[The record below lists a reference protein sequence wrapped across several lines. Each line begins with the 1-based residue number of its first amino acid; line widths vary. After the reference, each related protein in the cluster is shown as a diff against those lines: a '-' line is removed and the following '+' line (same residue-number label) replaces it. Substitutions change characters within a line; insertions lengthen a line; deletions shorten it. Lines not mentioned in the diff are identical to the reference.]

1 VDELEGIPVIN
12 LHMWFDRKL
21 KAVDHLCFSRSP
33 LLSVYADM
41 SVTCKEYYDEEQ
53 SMLELVFAPCSKLAG
68 GNTNW
73 VGKKD
78 EEIIDATMGELA
90 RLFPTEIAADPR
102 WPATMNQGPQG
113 QAKLR
118 KFAVVKVPRS
128 VYAAIPG
135 RNKYRP
141 SQETP
146 IPRFTMAGDWT
157 SQKYLGSMEG
167 AILGGK
173 LAAEV
178 IADRAVGNPTK
189 GLKEVQPD
197 IVAAAAAY
205 EPKDPPGVKG
215 EGAIAFGGG
224 AVLSQTGM
232 DYLREF
238 DQAQFDPEDLA
249 APPAPPAESAKEP
262 AGV

>member
-1 VDELEGIPVIN
+1 
-12 LHMWFDRKL
+12 
-21 KAVDHLCFSRSP
+21 
-33 LLSVYADM
+33 
-41 SVTCKEYYDEEQ
+41 
-53 SMLELVFAPCSKLAG
+53 MLEHVPAAYPFPHSPTPQALIHANPPLPQVFAPCSKIAG

-73 VGKKD
+73 IGKKD

-102 WPATMNQGPQG
+102 WPTTMSQGPQG

-128 VYAAIPG
+128 VYAAVPG

-141 SQETP
+141 SQESP

-178 IADRAVGNPTK
+178 IADRAMGNPTK
-189 GLKEVQPD
+189 GLKMVQPD
-197 IVAAAAAY
+197 VIAAAEAHEA
-205 EPKDPPGVKG
+205 KDPTGVKG

-224 AVLSQTGM
+224 QVIGKAGM

-238 DQAQFDPEDLA
+238 DAAQFDDEEPSA
-249 APPAPPAESAKEP
+249 APSAEQSPELTSA
-262 AGV
+262 